1 MHINPPSSD
10 TVNSQNESEFITFIL
25 SLGTATLMYLG
36 EVPDFET
43 QQVATDLPA
52 AEENIRIISLLREK
66 TKGNLDSQESQMLE
80 TILYDLRLK
89 FVKAKE
95 LKK

>member
-1 MHINPPSSD
+1 MHINHPPSD
-10 TVNSQNESEFITFIL
+10 TVNSQAESEFITFIL
-25 SLGTATLMYLG
+25 SLGTATLMNLG
-36 EVPDFET
+36 EIPDFET
-43 QQVATDLPA
+43 QQVVADLDA

-66 TKGNLDSQESQMLE
+66 TKGNLDPQEFQMLE